1 MDEREAMFILHLKK
15 YTTKVI
21 QFIILHPQEGA
32 PTPNSGLQ
40 NIIWERGSPS
50 NTRSPVPA
58 LIWYVTQNKNL
69 PSARRNSTL
78 QTRNGKSEEVN
89 IPTNWVKPRPGLP
102 PVCLVVFQL

>member
-21 QFIILHPQEGA
+21 QFIILHPQERA

-40 NIIWERGSPS
+40 NIIWERGSQG

-69 PSARRNSTL
+69 QSARRNSTL
-78 QTRNGKSEEVN
+78 QTRKCEVRRGEATC
-89 IPTNWVKPRPGLP
+89 PT
-102 PVCLVVFQL
+102 FQLIGLSPDQKVSHRYV